1 MKDDQRPSPAWRG
14 ALMAEAHALALTV
27 ATIRRARG
35 KPNPEDYAV
44 DSPEWHEI
52 AADFARDVLR
62 MLECDS
68 VGLSDEFD
76 VIHRDVDDDYLGI
89 GAAG

>member
-1 MKDDQRPSPAWRG
+1 
-14 ALMAEAHALALTV
+14 MAEAHAFALTV

-52 AADFARDVLR
+52 AEDLARDVLC
-62 MLECDS
+62 MLECECDS
-68 VGLSDEFD
+68 DGLCETRLIAAITRKREAPRVSSKAVGSKSL
-76 VIHRDVDDDYLGI
+76 L
-89 GAAG
+89 